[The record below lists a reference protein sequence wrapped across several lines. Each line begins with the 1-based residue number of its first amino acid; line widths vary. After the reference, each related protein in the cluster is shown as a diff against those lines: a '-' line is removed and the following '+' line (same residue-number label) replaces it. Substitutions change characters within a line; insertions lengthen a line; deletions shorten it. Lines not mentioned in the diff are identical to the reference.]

1 MVPAFGPGMTL
12 ALLLLTPL
20 FWSLPVALAM
30 SELAAALPDEGGY
43 VTWTRR
49 AFGPF
54 WAFQVGWWSWIDSF
68 VDVAVYPALFVEYAR
83 FWYPAVTPGERW
95 LLVVGF
101 IVGLSAL
108 NVVGVRPTGRAAVV
122 LAVAALLPIAALAL
136 VGLGTARVSP
146 WTPLVPE
153 GQGIEALGLG
163 LAVVMWNYSG
173 WDTPATVLG
182 ETRAPERTFRL
193 AALVAL
199 PVLTASYV
207 APVGVALASGAIEWH
222 AWTTGALPVIARRIG
237 GDWLGHAVAA
247 GAVVGTAGLF
257 MSLLLTN
264 SRLPY
269 VLARDRAMP
278 AWLGVVHRRFG
289 TPWAAVVASAALYAI
304 FAVFSFKELIV
315 LNVWLYS
322 LSLLVELA
330 ASSGSASTSQTCPGR
345 GACRAA
351 SGGRWPPSCSR
362 RSSRSPPSRPRA
374 GSTRWR
380 GGPRPPPGPG
390 PGARSGPG
398 ASRGSG
404 GGRPGGAPPRVRHA
418 RGAGGWGP
426 LAEGR
431 GRCEATAAVL
441 AKGPGFGLY
450 ALMDFVVDQFF
461 PFVDALEARLEALE
475 AAIFHERF
483 SAETTER
490 IYRLKRDLLEVKR
503 AVSPL
508 VDVCTRLMRPDV
520 LLIPADP
527 RAYFRAVYHH
537 AIRLT
542 EMVDMLT

>member
-1 MVPAFGPGMTL
+1 MAAIFFFNVSGGPYGIEDMVPAFGPGMTL

-101 IVGLSAL
+101 IVVLTAL

-146 WTPLVPE
+146 WMPLVPE

-193 AALVAL
+193 AALLAL

-330 ASSGSASTSQTCPGR
+330 AFLWLRVHEPDL
-345 GACRAA
+345 
-351 SGGRWPPSCSR
+351 
-362 RSSRSPPSRPRA
+362 
-374 GSTRWR
+374 
-380 GGPRPPPGPG
+380 PRPW
-390 PGARSGPG
+390 RM
-398 ASRGSG
+398 
-404 GGRPGGAPPRVRHA
+404 PGGFGGAVAAVVFPALFTLAALATAGWLNTLAGVVAALTGPVAWRAFGR
-418 RGAGGWGP
+418 RGRLGVG
-426 LAEGR
+426 EGR
-431 GRCEATAAVL
+431 T
-441 AKGPGFGLY
+441 
-450 ALMDFVVDQFF
+450 
-461 PFVDALEARLEALE
+461 
-475 AAIFHERF
+475 
-483 SAETTER
+483 
-490 IYRLKRDLLEVKR
+490 
-503 AVSPL
+503 
-508 VDVCTRLMRPDV
+508 
-520 LLIPADP
+520 
-527 RAYFRAVYHH
+527 
-537 AIRLT
+537 
-542 EMVDMLT
+542 

>member
-1 MVPAFGPGMTL
+1 MSSRSSSPRHRGRDLNGGLRRELGLVPMAAIFFFNVSGGPYGIEDMVPAFGPGMTL

-95 LLVVGF
+95 LLVLGF
-101 IVGLSAL
+101 IVVLTAL

-193 AALVAL
+193 AALLAL

-289 TPWAAVVASAALYAI
+289 TPWAAVVASAALYA
-304 FAVFSFKELIV
+304 
-315 LNVWLYS
+315 

-330 ASSGSASTSQTCPGR
+330 AFLWLRVHEPDLPRPWRMPGGFGGAVAAVVFPALFTLAALATAGWLNTLAGVVAALTGPVAWRAFGRRGGLGVGEGRTCEASSRVPRKLGSGEGCTR
-345 GACRAA
+345 DAA
-351 SGGRWPPSCSR
+351 SHVGCR
-362 RSSRSPPSRPRA
+362 
-374 GSTRWR
+374 
-380 GGPRPPPGPG
+380 
-390 PGARSGPG
+390 
-398 ASRGSG
+398 
-404 GGRPGGAPPRVRHA
+404 
-418 RGAGGWGP
+418 
-426 LAEGR
+426 
-431 GRCEATAAVL
+431 
-441 AKGPGFGLY
+441 
-450 ALMDFVVDQFF
+450 
-461 PFVDALEARLEALE
+461 
-475 AAIFHERF
+475 
-483 SAETTER
+483 
-490 IYRLKRDLLEVKR
+490 
-503 AVSPL
+503 
-508 VDVCTRLMRPDV
+508 
-520 LLIPADP
+520 
-527 RAYFRAVYHH
+527 
-537 AIRLT
+537 
-542 EMVDMLT
+542 